1 MSEGVFNIALVGN
14 PNSGKT
20 SLFNTLTGL
29 NQKVGNF
36 PGVTVDR
43 KTGTT
48 NLGNGV
54 KANVIDLP
62 GTYSLYPKSTDE
74 YVAYET
80 LLNPS
85 GPAVPDVI
93 VVVADATMLQRNLL
107 FCTQIIDLNKPVVLA
122 LTMVDLVA
130 QSGVKLDLKA
140 IADFLDVA
148 VVPVNPRLG
157 KGTDELKKAVL
168 AAKEKATVVPKAF
181 LALEEAPKDF
191 LDAVQTI
198 SGVSS
203 PYAALHIATAKE
215 PLRFLSAQQ
224 QADINKK
231 ITDSGFSKT
240 KVQTREVM
248 ERFGRIE
255 PLSAKL
261 DMRKA
266 VDEQQR
272 FSKKIDEILLHKV
285 WGNVILLL
293 VLLFMFQAIF
303 WLATYP
309 MDWIDAGF
317 SGGGAWLK
325 AQLPETWWADLLVN
339 GLWAGLGG
347 IVIFVPQIAI
357 LFGIITILEDTGYMA
372 RITFLT
378 DKLLKSV
385 GMNGKASMPL
395 ISGLACAIPAVMAT
409 RIIENKKERLIAIMV
424 TPLMSCSAR
433 LPVYIILISLV
444 VPEAT
449 VMGFLSVQGLVMM
462 GLYLLGFFM
471 ALIVSKVMSWLIKGE
486 RTQMFL
492 MELPVYRAPRWRN
505 ALHTMIEK
513 AKIFVV
519 DAGKVIMIISIVL
532 WALAKFGPGGRE
544 AAVEAKYAQ
553 LAGANADSVLT
564 AEQEFDKENE
574 HLENSY
580 IGVMGKAIEPAIKP
594 LGYDWKIGIALITS
608 FAAREA
614 YVGTISTLYSLG
626 GDATEDDPTLKGK
639 MAAAKWPDGKPVYTL
654 ASGVSLLIFYVFA
667 MQCMSTLA
675 IVKRETQS
683 WKWPVIQTLYMGAL
697 AYICALIAFNLL
709 K

>member
-1 MSEGVFNIALVGN
+1 MSEDVFNIALVGN

-48 NLGNGV
+48 SFGKGI
-54 KANVIDLP
+54 KAKVIDLP
-62 GTYSLYPKSTDE
+62 GTYSLYPKSADE

-80 LLNPS
+80 LLNPK
-85 GPAVPDVI
+85 GLAVPDVI
-93 VVVADATMLQRNLL
+93 IVVADATMLQRNLL
-107 FCTQIIDLNKPVVLA
+107 FCTQIIDLRKPVVLA
-122 LTMVDLVA
+122 LTMADLVM
-130 QSGVKLDLKA
+130 QSGANIDLKA
-140 IADFLDVA
+140 IADFLGVE
-148 VVPVNPRLG
+148 VVVINPRLG
-157 KGTDELKKAVL
+157 SGTGDLKKAVL
-168 AAKEKATVVPKAF
+168 SAREKGKQISESFTGIAGAPDTF
-181 LALEEAPKDF
+181 LAEIRD
-191 LDAVQTI
+191 I

-203 PYAALHIATAKE
+203 AYAALHIATAKA
-215 PLRFLSAQQ
+215 PLNFLSAQQ
-224 QADINKK
+224 QAAIDRK
-231 ITDSGFSKT
+231 IKDTGFSKT
-240 KVQTREVM
+240 KVQGQEVL
-248 ERFGRIE
+248 ERFNRLE

-261 DMRKA
+261 DVKKA
-266 VDEQQR
+266 VEEQQR
-272 FSKKIDEILLHKV
+272 FSKRIDKLLLHKV

-317 SGGGAWLK
+317 SAGGEWLGSR
-325 AQLPETWWADLLVN
+325 LPQTWWADLIVN

-357 LFGIITILEDTGYMA
+357 LFGIITILEDTGYMS
-372 RITFLT
+372 RITFLS
-378 DKLLKSV
+378 DRLFKSV
-385 GMNGKASMPL
+385 GMNGKAAMPL

-409 RIIENKKERLIAIMV
+409 RIIENKKERLIAILV

-444 VPEAT
+444 VPEGT
-449 VMGFLSVQGLVMM
+449 VLGFLSIQGLVMM

-471 ALIVSKVMSWLIKGE
+471 ALIVSKVLSWLIKGE
-486 RTQMFL
+486 RSQMFL

-505 ALHTMIEK
+505 ALHTMLEK

-519 DAGKVIMIISIVL
+519 DAGKVIMIISVVL

-544 AAVEAKYAQ
+544 AAVTAKYAQ
-553 LAGANADSVLT
+553 LAAANADGALT
-564 AEQEFDKENE
+564 PEQEFDKQNE

-580 IGVMGKAIEPAIKP
+580 IGVMGKAIEPVIKP

-626 GDATEDDPTLKGK
+626 GDAAEDNPTLRGK
-639 MAAAKWPDGKPVYTL
+639 MAAAKWPDGRPVYTL
-654 ASGVSLLIFYVFA
+654 ASGVSLLVFYVFA

-675 IVKRETQS
+675 IVNRETQS

-697 AYICALIAFNLL
+697 AYICALIAYNLL